1 MSSLLDLTSAGP
13 YAAAI
18 TSVFP
23 RKYDTHHNNNKYG
36 TFYMCWLLFLNNIK
50 VQQSSHKT
58 RSGILL
64 KLDRT
69 KNATVPCEKLAD
81 PSVLFKRHCS
91 QRIDLSSDENL
102 GTATAPSAILNLLLC
117 SRARVVT
124 FLFLVRVGQ
133 KSKGILD
140 KKMDFFLFGWF

>member
-23 RKYDTHHNNNKYG
+23 RKYDTQHNNNKYG
-36 TFYMCWLLFLNNIK
+36 TFYMCWLLYFLIRLK
-50 VQQSSHKT
+50 FSSLVTHKT

-64 KLDRT
+64 KLNRT

-102 GTATAPSAILNLLLC
+102 GTATSLAPLAPSAILNLLLC

-124 FLFLVRVGQ
+124 GLFPVMVGWR
-133 KSKGILD
+133 SRG
-140 KKMDFFLFGWF
+140 F